1 MVYLLINNNHTPY
14 LKKGFSAP
22 FYTGSVRCTDQGKG
36 DVRVPWPRRTSKLL
50 KLTTPLATIAAME
63 MFISLIG
70 MVLIFESLPYI
81 AFPDSMRQWLR
92 QLSEME
98 TAILRIFGFFALA
111 VGLFLCYLAQRTS
124 LFS

>member
-1 MVYLLINNNHTPY
+1 
-14 LKKGFSAP
+14 
-22 FYTGSVRCTDQGKG
+22 
-36 DVRVPWPRRTSKLL
+36 
-50 KLTTPLATIAAME
+50 ME

-92 QLSEME
+92 QLAEME